1 MLFPA
6 HVCVGPFLIPSPP
19 ESHLSLEL
27 CKMWQ
32 WSIHTYKEFYMGLK
46 PNLYQNSVSIF
57 ILCIFHFHQMK
68 QGGFTDWAMRILRSP
83 WLSADVVSASCY
95 HHSIGYGSWEM
106 SSCLGFVIKYLGK
119 GVDLE
124 TSLSFSSFLCKI
136 KSWGRCYIASNLS
149 STSSILLFF
158 YIGLGSLK
166 YASYWLMYWCPLL
179 TGTPQT
185 S

>member
-1 MLFPA
+1 MSVLVLSSFPPHPSHICPWSCA
-6 HVCVGPFLIPSPP
+6 KCGNGPFILIRNFTWVSNQT
-19 ESHLSLEL
+19 S
-27 CKMWQ
+27 
-32 WSIHTYKEFYMGLK
+32 
-46 PNLYQNSVSIF
+46 NYQNSVSIF

-179 TGTPQT
+179 TDTPQT